1 MRGCLWW
8 IWNQGPK
15 KMFGYNSSAIKPSVN
30 TGNQGLTA
38 RHTSL
43 HASAL
48 TLTLYHTRPPRN
60 TSVCLQEASS
70 YKCPRSK
77 SSLSFNSS
85 LNSQG
90 GFPSRI
96 SNIVCDVQLCT
107 GHRNGRKIEIRSRS
121 LITVPVVVN
130 WLILY
135 DFTSTMSVRTLW
147 NLVIHYNSHK
157 IHTHIS
163 K

>member
-1 MRGCLWW
+1 MRACLWW

-30 TGNQGLTA
+30 TGNRGLPA
-38 RHTSL
+38 RHTNL
-43 HASAL
+43 HASVL
-48 TLTLYHTRPPRN
+48 TLTLYHTRPPTN

-90 GFPSRI
+90 RSPSRI
-96 SNIVCDVQLCT
+96 SNTVCDVQLCT
-107 GHRNGRKIEIRSRS
+107 GHKNGGKKEIWSRP
-121 LITVPVVVN
+121 LITVACGCCGQLIDHFWSYEYNVCQNIVN
-130 WLILY
+130 
-135 DFTSTMSVRTLW
+135 S
-147 NLVIHYNSHK
+147 SH
-157 IHTHIS
+157 S
-163 K
+163 LQLS